1 MSDQTMHHT
10 PLRGSDGEFCIANF
24 RPSVLKAREKEDQA
38 NNGAAAASERDEQQ
52 HQEYSPVSKNVASP
66 PSSHSSFSETSSPVE
81 SQPSLVLAREKQ
93 SQAKEV
99 ARPLTPSTSFPSETS
114 PPVEVQSSLGGL
126 LQSLREAREKEVHIT
141 ENACAVKKEK
151 ASLPAKSQ
159 LTLAH
164 EKQATEAPVRSASGN
179 TQEPQENNGA
189 SDGVAPS
196 TLPVSSSS
204 GPSPPIE
211 PQPTSTQFLESTS
224 EISHTFAEAVAA
236 TRRSITIAVG
246 ASGALINDYW
256 QRATKT
262 NLDARRRIIDSSK
275 ALTVLI
281 TIHCSQWAAQTAAT
295 ARVLV
300 INCSKRAAKVIAATR
315 NMGVESVKTITE
327 KMAGV
332 WPHITQANEKIK
344 AAPTAEDYDSMAV
357 REFTFKPVILA
368 RARDAAHC
376 QLLRIERRRH
386 GVLCTMDDASG
397 VVTIRGRNA
406 AVSAAINM
414 LDVWEKIKI
423 QVHNIKTHEH
433 TELEDDVEQITPGSP
448 ATPQALTEDRAA
460 QEEWPA
466 DSVQNKKRRKLQQP
480 NIDTQRSQ
488 QQAPVEP
495 ISPLD
500 TPPNT
505 SPMLWPQ
512 LKYARRKVL
521 FTDRTSRV
529 VLVPPLLVTQLF
541 YGAQA
546 VCGRGGAGMAP
557 LGTHRLLV
565 TAYSEE
571 AVEAAID
578 ELNAYAMEALTH
590 SGPAAVHLTKW

>member
-1 MSDQTMHHT
+1 MSDRPMQHT
-10 PLRGSDGEFCIANF
+10 LLCGPDGEIRIANF
-24 RPSVLKAREKEDQA
+24 RPSALKAREKEEQA
-38 NNGAAAASERDEQQ
+38 NNGAAPASEGNEQQ
-52 HQEYSPVSKNVASP
+52 QQEYSPVSNTVASP
-66 PSSHSSFSETSSPVE
+66 PFSPFSFSDASSPVE
-81 SQPSLVLAREKQ
+81 SQPSSVLGREKQ

-99 ARPLTPSTSFPSETS
+99 ARPPTLSTSSPSETS

-126 LQSLREAREKEVHIT
+126 LQSLREAREREVHAT
-141 ENACAVKKEK
+141 ENACAVKKEEVL
-151 ASLPAKSQ
+151 LPAKSQ

-164 EKQATEAPVRSASGN
+164 EKQAKEAPVRSASGS
-179 TQEPQENNGA
+179 TQEPQENNAA

-204 GPSPPIE
+204 GPSSPIE
-211 PQPTSTQFLESTS
+211 PQPTSTQFLESTR
-224 EISHTFAEAVAA
+224 EIYHAFAEAVTA
-236 TRRSITIAVG
+236 TRRSITIAAG
-246 ASGALINDYW
+246 ASGALITDYW
-256 QRATKT
+256 QWATKT
-262 NLDARRRIIDSSK
+262 TLDARRRIIDSSK

-281 TIHCSQWAAQTAAT
+281 IMLCSQWAAETAAT

-315 NMGVESVKTITE
+315 NMGAESVKTITE
-327 KMAGV
+327 KMPGV
-332 WPHITQANEKIK
+332 WPHITQATEKIEES
-344 AAPTAEDYDSMAV
+344 PIVEDYDCMAV
-357 REFTFKPVILA
+357 REFTFKPEILA
-368 RARDAAHC
+368 RARNAAHC

-397 VVTIRGRNA
+397 VLTIRGRNA

-414 LDVWEKIKI
+414 LDAWEKIKI
-423 QVHNIKTHEH
+423 QVHNIKAHEH
-433 TELEDDVEQITPGSP
+433 TELEHDVEQITSGSP
-448 ATPQALTEDRAA
+448 AAPHALTDDRAA

-466 DSVQNKKRRKLQQP
+466 DSIQNKKRRKPQQP
-480 NIDTQRSQ
+480 KTDTQRSQ

-495 ISPLD
+495 ISPPD
-500 TPPNT
+500 TPPET
-505 SPMLWPQ
+505 SHMLWPQ

-521 FTDRTSRV
+521 LTDRTSRV
-529 VLVPPLLVTQLF
+529 VLVPPPLVTQLF

-546 VCGRGGAGMAP
+546 VCGRGGAGIAP

-565 TAYSEE
+565 TAYSEQ

-590 SGPAAVHLTKW
+590 SGPAAVHVATW